1 MKFEIY
7 CDESGLEALT
17 NRNAHAYAGIGGVWI
32 PTEQR
37 SLLKKGLNDIKIK
50 HNIFGEL
57 KWQKVSPAY
66 YELYKDVI
74 DFFFNADYIRF
85 RVILIEAA
93 KVDHIRF
100 NNADAELGFYKFYYQ
115 LLQHWIFDFNDYAI
129 FADLKKNR
137 NKGRLKELKH
147 ALDNSN
153 YTSDIIQVQGLPSHE
168 SLGIQLAD
176 IFTGMVTAKLNN
188 EYNLS
193 SAKAKIIEYT
203 ENKYLSTEIAATGKW
218 EEKFNVFK
226 INLQGGW

>member
-1 MKFEIY
+1 MKFEVY
-7 CDESGLEALT
+7 CDESGLEALS
-17 NRNAHAYAGIGGVWI
+17 NRKAHAYTGIGGIWI
-32 PTEQR
+32 PAEQR
-37 SLLKKGLNDIKIK
+37 SLLKKGINDIKIK

-57 KWQKVSPAY
+57 KWQKVSTAY
-66 YELYKDVI
+66 FELYKDVI
-74 DFFFNADYIRF
+74 DFFFNTDYIRF

-137 NKGRLKELKH
+137 NKGRLKELEH

-153 YTSDIIQVQGLPSHE
+153 YTSDITQVQALPSHE

-176 IFTGMVTAKLNN
+176 ILTGMVTAKMNN
-188 EYNLS
+188 EYNLF

-203 ENKYLSTEIAATGKW
+203 ENKYLSNEIVATGKC